1 MVQEFDASDMTDV
14 FPQDVEGLPNAL
26 PSVLVDLDDGDLLEM
41 RIGPVRNSIGS
52 DEVRML
58 AYNGSI
64 PGPAFKVK
72 QGTTVSVKV
81 TNDAGL
87 PQTVHWH
94 GLRLENRFDGVPY
107 ETQEP
112 ISVGGTFTYRL
123 QFPDPGLYWYH
134 PHIREDY
141 GQELG
146 LYGQILVEP
155 ANPDYWPPVNRD
167 IMLTLDDLLLEDGRI
182 PVFHPS
188 GPTHTM
194 MGRFGNILLVN
205 GHTSPT
211 FDVTLGEVVRLYLTN
226 TANTRPFNIAVDGA
240 KLKLVGGD
248 SGRYEREEMVNS
260 VIISPSERAIIDALF
275 DQPGT
280 AILQNRTPQ
289 HTARLATFAVHSGA
303 ASPPLKEDF
312 SKLRTD
318 AELSRER
325 TGLSEHLHRHPDKT
339 LQIVGEMDMSGMS
352 MGHMAMGGM
361 DTSGTDTSGM
371 AMGDMEMH
379 GHDMQGHDMQ
389 GHDMQGHDMH
399 GHDMHGTDM
408 GDMDAPGAQMS
419 HGNPMETDRVG
430 ETAMPEDHQ
439 GVDGNPTPAQQHEV
453 GTGIEWDDTM
463 PEMNLMSSPTNMVW
477 KLIDTET
484 GAVNHDIFWRF
495 RVGDRVKIRLD
506 NSAGSDHQMQH
517 PFHIH
522 GAGRFLVLDRGG
534 VSEPNL
540 VWKDTVLVRAG
551 EVVNILFDVSSPGR
565 WMAHCHI
572 AEHIESGMM
581 FSFDVLQPEPE
592 VIR

>member
-1 MVQEFDASDMTDV
+1 MVQEFDSSDVTDV
-14 FPQDVEGLPNAL
+14 FPQDVEGLPDAL
-26 PSVLVDLDDGDLLEM
+26 PPALVDLDDGDLLEM

-64 PGPAFKVK
+64 PGPAFKVR
-72 QGTTVSVKV
+72 QGTRVSVKV

-112 ISVGGTFTYRL
+112 ISVGGTFIYRL

-141 GQELG
+141 AQELG
-146 LYGQILVEP
+146 LYGQILVDP
-155 ANPDYWPPVNRD
+155 TDPDYWPPVNRD

-194 MGRFGNILLVN
+194 MGRFGNVLLVN
-205 GHTSPT
+205 GQTSPT

-260 VIISPSERAIIDALF
+260 VIISPSERAIVDALF

-289 HTARLATFAVHSGA
+289 HTAQLATFAVHPGA
-303 ASPPLKEDF
+303 ASPPLSENF
-312 SKLRTD
+312 IKLHTD
-318 AELSRER
+318 PELTRER
-325 TGLSEHLHRHPDKT
+325 AGLSEHLHRRPDKT

-352 MGHMAMGGM
+352 MGQQTVMG
-361 DTSGTDTSGM
+361 DVDTSGM
-371 AMGDMEMH
+371 
-379 GHDMQGHDMQ
+379 
-389 GHDMQGHDMH
+389 DMH
-399 GHDMHGTDM
+399 GHDMHGEMHRM
-408 GDMDAPGAQMS
+408 GKGGMHAHDAHMS
-419 HGNPMETDRVG
+419 DASPIEAEHDD
-430 ETAMPEDHQ
+430 TAMPTNDHQ
-439 GVDGNPTPAQQHEV
+439 GLDGNPTPARQHEV
-453 GTGIEWDDTM
+453 GNGIEWDDTM

-506 NSAGSDHQMQH
+506 NSAGSDHRMQH

-534 VSEPNL
+534 VSDPNL
-540 VWKDTVLVRAG
+540 VWKDTVLLRAG

-581 FSFDVLQPEPE
+581 FSFEVLQPEPD

>member
-1 MVQEFDASDMTDV
+1 MVQEFDSSDMTDV
-14 FPQDVEGLPNAL
+14 FPQDVEGLPDAL
-26 PSVLVDLDDGDLLEM
+26 PSVLVDLDDGDPLEM

-64 PGPAFKVK
+64 PGPVFKVK

-155 ANPDYWPPVNRD
+155 AAPNYWPAVNRD

-194 MGRFGNILLVN
+194 MGRFGNVLLVN
-205 GHTSPT
+205 GQTSPT
-211 FDVTLGEVVRLYLTN
+211 FNITLGEVVRLYLTN

-289 HTARLATFAVHSGA
+289 HTAQLATFAVHSGA

-318 AELSRER
+318 SELSRER
-325 TGLSEHLHRHPDKT
+325 AGLSVHLHRRPDKT
-339 LQIVGEMDMSGMS
+339 LRIVGEMDMSGMS

-361 DTSGTDTSGM
+361 DTSGMDMGGMDTSGM
-371 AMGDMEMH
+371 DTSGMDMGDME
-379 GHDMQGHDMQ
+379 
-389 GHDMQGHDMH
+389 MQGHDMH

-408 GDMDAPGAQMS
+408 GDMHAPGAQMS

-430 ETAMPEDHQ
+430 ETAMPEHHQ
-439 GVDGNPTPAQQHEV
+439 GVDVNPMPAQQHEV

-581 FSFDVLQPEPE
+581 FSFEVLQPEPE